1 MSITKKEI
9 NVTVYNISYIIDIN
23 LLEETKEIIEEYKK
37 QNYIIKNHCSRN
49 EFDEL
54 KTTLKLYEIE
64 ADNNKK
70 TLTLKYY

>member
-1 MSITKKEI
+1 MTI
-9 NVTVYNISYIIDIN
+9 YYISYIIDN
-23 LLEETKEIIEEYKK
+23 NPLEEIKEIIEDYKK
-37 QNYIIKNHCSRN
+37 QDYVIKYYYSQN
-49 EFDEL
+49 EFVEL